1 MKRDVPYIPRFY
13 IDETQYA
20 TAINRVAFDNVEID
34 SDNLTY
40 TWRGGDQQFICDMN
54 PARFLEFPASTNHEI
69 FIPTGHANR
78 HELETTKKY
87 IAILGHNLLASGS
100 DVELTF
106 GDNSVDDGF
115 SFANTSDVSINE
127 IINWKG
133 ASMTQTSGTF
143 SYNGFSICEIIANL
157 DYNDSEAGIEVNNY
171 KDLRI
176 KLENTNAN
184 RSAGIGAVSY
194 GSVYDM
200 PLPADL
206 QMTIAYEFGN
216 DKIDTLSGKTFINR
230 NWFQK
235 PKWVNYQAPW
245 GLDTLEESGL
255 TSNFNP
261 MPESDLRKAGRRIY
275 DLSFSFLSDDDV
287 FATNPNVTTAGMQ
300 DNLFAGDTISYT
312 PEDSNNTNLQLV
324 GSSSITGTDDILTLY
339 NDNSIF
345 SQLVQKTAGFSIPF
359 IFQPNKNYARPDGFM
374 YAVIDQNSI
383 EIEQIGVNLFRTSL
397 RIKEVW

>member
-1 MKRDVPYIPRFY
+1 MKRDIPYIPRFY

-20 TAINRVAFDNVEID
+20 TAINRVPFDNVEID
-34 SDNLTY
+34 SENETFA
-40 TWRGGDQQFICDMN
+40 WRGGLAEFICDMN
-54 PARFLEFPASTNHEI
+54 PSRFLEFPANTNHEI

-78 HELETTKKY
+78 HELETTRKY
-87 IAILGHNLLASGS
+87 IAILGHNLHASGF
-100 DVELTF
+100 DIELTF

-115 SFANTSDVSINE
+115 NFTNTSDVAINE

-133 ASMTQTSGTF
+133 ASMMQTSGTF
-143 SYNGFSICEIIANL
+143 EYNGFSICEVIANL
-157 DYNDSEAGIEVNNY
+157 DYNDADAGIDVDNY
-171 KDLRI
+171 KDLKI
-176 KLENTNAN
+176 KLDSTNA
-184 RSAGIGAVSY
+184 SLMAGVGAVSY

-206 QMTIAYEFGN
+206 QMNITYEFGN
-216 DKIDTLSGKTFINR
+216 DKIDTLAGKTFINR

-245 GLDTLEESGL
+245 SLDSSESSSL
-255 TSNFNP
+255 INNNNP
-261 MPESDLRKAGRRIY
+261 MPESDLRKAGRRVY
-275 DLSFSFLSDDDV
+275 ELTFSFLSDDDV
-287 FATNPNVTTAGMQ
+287 FATNPNVTTDGMQ
-300 DNLFAGDTISYT
+300 NNEFAGDTMSYV
-312 PEDSNNTNLQLV
+312 PEDSNNTHLNLV
-324 GSSSITGTDDILTLY
+324 GNTGITGTDDILTIY

-374 YAVIDQNSI
+374 YAVVDQNAIS
-383 EIEQIGVNLFRTSL
+383 IEQIGVNLFRTSL